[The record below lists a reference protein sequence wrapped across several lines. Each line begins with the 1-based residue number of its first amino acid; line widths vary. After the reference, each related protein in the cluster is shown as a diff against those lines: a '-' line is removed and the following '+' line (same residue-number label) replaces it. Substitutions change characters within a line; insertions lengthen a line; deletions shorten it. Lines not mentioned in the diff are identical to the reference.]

1 MIDYVKAFFV
11 NKDEIEA
18 KFLKLN
24 KECLVKG
31 VYNYN
36 NNKVEYPIKTFL
48 DNMSV
53 RFTET
58 TGYIENSLHKKYNE
72 INAMGNQNHSDFY
85 FCDLIDVLN
94 VLEAETGCLLHNTSL
109 SQLEFGFNLK
119 LSQNPSKVLEE
130 NILMYKLKSACYDP
144 KNFVNKKIKK
154 FTFRNYEIKIYNK
167 SLHYGLTAPND
178 NILRIEVKYKT
189 KKEFNKFGI
198 YSLKDLK
205 SPNNLNNLFV
215 DFLKK
220 FNDLL
225 IVDSYDGSFDMTKK
239 EKDLFVKCTNSN
251 YWISLKNYSHR
262 NTKSNHFERLK
273 KLIRKYNLDT
283 QRIEIRNLI
292 LEKFNDLIKTNCYEK
307 GEVIGTKS
315 CA

>member
-1 MIDYVKAFFV
+1 MIDYIKAFFV

-18 KFLKLN
+18 KILKLN
-24 KECLVKG
+24 KGCLVKG

-36 NNKVEYPIKTFL
+36 NSKIEYPIKTFL
-48 DNMSV
+48 DNMSI
-53 RFTET
+53 RFTKNN
-58 TGYIENSLHKKYNE
+58 GYIENSLHKKFNE
-72 INAMGNQNHSDFY
+72 INHMGNQNHNDFY
-85 FCDLIDVLN
+85 FCDLVDVLN
-94 VLEAETGCLLHNTSL
+94 VLEDETGCLLSDTSL
-109 SQLEFGFNLK
+109 TRFEFGFNLK

-130 NILMYKLKSACYDP
+130 NILMYKLKSPCYDP
-144 KNFVNKKIKK
+144 KNFINKKIKK
-154 FTFRNYEIKIYNK
+154 FTFKSYEIKIYNK
-167 SLHYGLTAPND
+167 SLHYGLSVPND
-178 NILRIEVKYKT
+178 NILRVEVKYKT

-225 IVDSYDGSFDMTKK
+225 IVDSYDGSYDMSKK
-239 EKDLFVKCTNSN
+239 EKDLFLKCTNSN
-251 YWISLKNYSHR
+251 YWISLKNNSHR
-262 NTKSNHFERLK
+262 NSKSYYFKKFK

-283 QRIEIRNLI
+283 LRLEIMNLI
-292 LEKFNDLIKTNCYEK
+292 LEKFNELLKSNCYEK
-307 GEVIGTKS
+307 EQVVKNKN